1 MELLDRMRMFTR
13 VLEAGSLS
21 AAARE
26 AGSSQPTVS
35 RQITSLE
42 RELGTQLLTRT
53 TVKIRPTEA
62 GEMLYV
68 RAKHLLEE
76 FDAVRTGLGK
86 ISNGLHGTLRVHA
99 PASFGEAYLTPVL
112 VRLGQA
118 HPDLSIDL
126 VLNDRWLDLVEERID
141 VSVRFGTLPD
151 VRLVARRIGASPQVC
166 IATPAYLARAGTPV
180 GLSDLLGHRCVVNGF
195 VSPTNEWRFC
205 GPHGETT
212 VPVRSSFRTNNLRAV
227 REVVLADG
235 GIAVGPEWLY
245 FEDLREGRVVI
256 VLQPLEPVPLDIHAM
271 HVPSTWLPLKVRH
284 FIDELESALRAIPAL
299 APHCATRSSRPTG
312 GMPAK
317 PLPEPAEACATR
329 RTRSKGGSE
338 GG

>member
-26 AGSSQPTVS
+26 AGSTQPTVS

-53 TVKIRPTEA
+53 TVKIQPTEA
-62 GEMLYV
+62 GEMLYL

-76 FDAVRTGLGK
+76 FDAVRTGLGR
-86 ISNGLHGTLRVHA
+86 ISHGLHGTLRVHA
-99 PASFGEAYLTPVL
+99 PATFGEAYLTPIL

-166 IATPAYLARAGTPV
+166 IATPEYLARAGMPV
-180 GLSDLLGHRCVVNGF
+180 ELSDLVEHRCVVNGF
-195 VSPTNEWRFC
+195 VSPTNEWRFR
-205 GPHGETT
+205 GAQGETT
-212 VPVRSSFRTNNLRAV
+212 VPVRSSFRTNNLRAI
-227 REVVLADG
+227 RQVVLANG
-235 GIAVGPEWLY
+235 GIAIGPEWLY
-245 FEDLREGRVVI
+245 FEDLLEGRVVM
-256 VLQPLEPVPLDIHAM
+256 VLQPFEPVPLDIHAM
-271 HVPSTWLPLKVRH
+271 HVPSAYLPLKVRH
-284 FIDELESALRAIPAL
+284 FIDELESAMRGIPAL
-299 APHCATRSSRPTG
+299 APHCPTHTARAVRDV
-312 GMPAK
+312 PVK
-317 PLPEPAEACATR
+317 HLPT
-329 RTRSKGGSE
+329 
-338 GG
+338 